1 MNLSTA
7 TAFVTG
13 GNRGIGRAIV
23 DRLLAEGAVR
33 VYATARSAAEA
44 DKLSEIDQ
52 RVIGLVLDTTDGA
65 KIAAAAEKARDV
77 TLLINNAGV
86 IEAGSFL
93 EATQPQVERNFAT
106 NFYGTL
112 AMTRAFTPI
121 LAGNG
126 GGTIVNMLTIAALA
140 PIPGMSAYNASKAAA
155 WSMTQS
161 LRATLASKAI
171 KVMGVFPGPVDTQM
185 LAGIPIPKAAPS
197 DVAEA
202 IVAGIAS
209 DVEDVFPDD
218 TSSAI
223 YSQWTRD
230 HKSIERQMAS
240 M

>member
-161 LRATLASKAI
+161 LRATLASKGI

-230 HKSIERQMAS
+230 HKSVERQMAS

>member
-161 LRATLASKAI
+161 LRATLASKGI

>member
-1 MNLSTA
+1 MNLSTV

-23 DRLLAEGAVR
+23 DRLLAEGVVR

-44 DKLSEIDQ
+44 EKLSEIDR
-52 RVIGLVLDTTDGA
+52 RVTGLVLDTTDGA
-65 KIAAAAEKARDV
+65 KVAGAAEKARDV

-86 IEAGSFL
+86 IDAGSFF

-112 AMTRAFTPI
+112 AMSKAFTPI
-121 LAGNG
+121 LAANG

-140 PIPGMSAYNASKAAA
+140 SIPGLSAYNASKAAA

-161 LRATLASKAI
+161 LRATLASQGI
-171 KVMGVFPGPVDTQM
+171 KVMGVFPGPVDTRM
-185 LAGIPIPKAAPS
+185 LAGVPIPKAAPS

-218 TSSAI
+218 ASSAI

-240 M
+240 V